1 MDKKAIKDKCGV
13 FGIFGVENPAEY
25 VYLGLHNIQHRGQET
40 CGIVTSSKGEKES
53 RGKFKQYHG
62 KGIVNDVFNEKI
74 LEKLNG
80 KAAIGHVR
88 YSTRGE
94 SSINNAQPI
103 IVNTKNGVIAIAHNG
118 QFANYKRLKRELIE
132 QGSIFKTTSDT
143 EVALHKF
150 SRANKSSIK
159 ENIYE
164 AFKEISPSY
173 SIVMLTKNELIGL
186 RDPAGVRPLVIGY
199 LEDKNAYLLASE
211 SVAFDIIGAKYI
223 GEVKPGEIIIIDENG
238 LRREQLFELE
248 EQQKC
253 IFECIYFSRPDS
265 FVFSKDSTISVARKE
280 FGRQLYRESP
290 IDADVVIPVPDSSI
304 DAALGYSYESKIPF
318 DWGFVRNH
326 YIGRTFIQPTQ
337 TKRDAGV
344 LKKFNP
350 NKSIVDG
357 KRVIVVDDSIIRAS
371 TLKKLIKL
379 LRKFGAKKIHVAISC
394 PPYKYSC
401 YLGIDTAEKGELI
414 ANEKSIEE
422 IKDFIGAD
430 SLHYLSKQ
438 GMLNNI
444 HLRDGGFCTYCFDG
458 KEVIKKE

>member
-1 MDKKAIKDKCGV
+1 MKDKCGV
-13 FGIFGVENPAEY
+13 FGIFGVDNPAEY
-25 VYLGLHNIQHRGQET
+25 TYLGLHNIQHRGQET
-40 CGIVTSSKGEKES
+40 CGIVTSSEEKKES
-53 RGKFKQYHG
+53 KGKFKQYHG

-80 KAAIGHVR
+80 RAAIGHVR
-88 YSTRGE
+88 YSTRGG
-94 SSINNAQPI
+94 SSLNNAQPI
-103 IVNTKNGVIAIAHNG
+103 IVSTKNGVIAIAHNG

-132 QGSIFKTTSDT
+132 KGSIFKTTSDT
-143 EVALHKF
+143 EIALHKF
-150 SRANKSSIK
+150 SKSNADSIK

-164 AFKEISPSY
+164 AFKDIKPSY
-173 SIVMLTKNELIGL
+173 SIVMLTKKELIGL
-186 RDPAGVRPLVIGY
+186 RDSSGVRPLVIGY
-199 LEDKNAYLLASE
+199 IEDKDAYVLASE

-223 GEVKPGEIIIIDENG
+223 GEVKSGEIVIIDDNG
-238 LRREQLFELE
+238 LRREQLFNPGK
-248 EQQKC
+248 QQRC

-265 FVFSKDSTISVARKE
+265 FVFSKDITISVARKE
-280 FGRQLYRESP
+280 FGRQIYRECP
-290 IDADVVIPVPDSSI
+290 VDADVIIPVPDSSI

-337 TKRDAGV
+337 TKRDVGV
-344 LKKFNP
+344 IKKFNP

-357 KRVIVVDDSIIRAS
+357 KRVVVVDDSIVRAS

-379 LRKFGAKKIHVAISC
+379 LRKFGAKDIHVAISC

-401 YLGIDTAEKGELI
+401 YLGIDTSEKEKLI

-422 IKDFIGAD
+422 IKNFIDAD

-438 GMLNNI
+438 GMLDNKY
-444 HLRDGGFCTYCFDG
+444 LREGGFCTYCFDG
-458 KEVIKKE
+458 EEVIKRE